1 MGQVSPVWVGLIV
14 FCIILFSVRLS
25 SRMLRQQREEVVM
38 VYVEPDAIIS
48 GGTRRLQ
55 KNMDLIMQIIAEKAS
70 DLSKK
75 TGNDLEMAKAKQDL
89 DNASKLLLLAQS
101 RLDGVTLIQSM
112 LYGME
117 NSEDLEYM
125 LAALK
130 QAKEKEKDASIRQ
143 FIAIAQDELG
153 DITARSPISDAM
165 ERASQMADTQAE
177 RTRKAMLDVYRAAE
191 TIKDIATSR
200 PPQARTVANTEVREI
215 TRARLS
221 SNPVA
226 LSMKEEEAMGG
237 NPFGDGN
244 GRASTTSRGVYMA
257 PYGFFMPF
265 VNSMGASFLSLQDKK
280 RRSMAPFHKAPH

>member
-200 PPQARTVANTEVREI
+200 HPQARTVANTEVREI